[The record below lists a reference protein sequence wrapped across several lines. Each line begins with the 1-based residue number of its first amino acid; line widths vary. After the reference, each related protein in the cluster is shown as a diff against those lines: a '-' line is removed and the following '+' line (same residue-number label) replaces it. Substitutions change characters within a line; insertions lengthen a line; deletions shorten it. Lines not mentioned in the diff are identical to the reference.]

1 LTLRQ
6 TPSESPKPTDNE
18 PQKLRDFY
26 RFLLQIV
33 SRFPPRGNRRLILGT
48 ASTSAIAHWES

>member
-33 SRFPPRGNRRLILGT
+33 SRFPPRGNRR
-48 ASTSAIAHWES
+48 